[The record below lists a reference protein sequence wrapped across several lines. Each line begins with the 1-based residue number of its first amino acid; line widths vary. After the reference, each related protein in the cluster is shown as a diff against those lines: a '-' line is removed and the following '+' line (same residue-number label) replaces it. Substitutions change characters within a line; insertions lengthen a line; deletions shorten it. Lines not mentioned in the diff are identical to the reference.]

1 MPASL
6 PTVPS
11 HLGCQTEVAELKG
24 EYMATLTVLKF
35 DGADKAEQALESLQ
49 ELRTQHVLSIA
60 DAAVVSWPEGRRA
73 PVTRQAVNTA
83 GVGALGGTFWGMLV
97 GFLFMMPLLGAVIG
111 AAAGAI
117 SGALTDIGIN
127 DNFIRQVRD
136 QVQPGTS
143 ALFLLSATEAPDRV
157 AEQLNR
163 FSPSLF
169 STNLS
174 REQEEK
180 LRELFEGS

>member
-1 MPASL
+1 
-6 PTVPS
+6 
-11 HLGCQTEVAELKG
+11 
-24 EYMATLTVLKF
+24 MATLTVLKF
-35 DGADKAEQALESLQ
+35 NEADAAEKALESLQ
-49 ELRTQHVLSIA
+49 QLRTEHVVSIA
-60 DAAVVSWPEGRRA
+60 DAAVVSWPADRKS
-73 PVTRQAVNTA
+73 PKTRQAVNTT

-97 GFLFMMPLLGAVIG
+97 GLLFMVPLLGAVVG
-111 AAAGAI
+111 AVGGAI
-117 SGALTDIGIN
+117 SGALTDIGI
-127 DNFIRQVRD
+127 DDRFINQIRE

-157 AEQLNR
+157 AEALSQYNPTL
-163 FSPSLF
+163 L

>member
-1 MPASL
+1 
-6 PTVPS
+6 
-11 HLGCQTEVAELKG
+11 
-24 EYMATLTVLKF
+24 MATLTVLKF
-35 DGADKAEQALESLQ
+35 DDADSAEKALASLQ

-60 DAAVVSWPEGRRA
+60 DAAVLTWPEGRKSPR
-73 PVTRQAVNTA
+73 TQQAVNTT
-83 GVGALGGTFWGMLV
+83 GVGALGGTFWGMLI

-111 AAAGAI
+111 AVGGAI
-117 SGALTDIGIN
+117 SGALTDIGID
-127 DNFIRQVRD
+127 DNFIRQVRE

-157 AEQLNR
+157 AEQLSQYN
-163 FSPSLF
+163 PALL

-174 REQEEK
+174 REQEDK